1 MTRSIVDTNVP
12 IVANGRPDRARG
24 SRAVSVS
31 CRVAAVELLMKI
43 IGSGTLVLDLAGE
56 IQGEYRRHL
65 SPRGQ
70 PGVGDL
76 FYLTV
81 LQSAPKKV
89 ERVVLPRNTDGSYVD
104 FPDDPALARFDR
116 SDRKFAALARRERVP
131 VSSATDS
138 DWLDFRVPLAA
149 NGIDV
154 DFVCGDNRET
164 RRMPSVD
171 SRQRAKQRQRDGRSP

>member
-1 MTRSIVDTNVP
+1 MTRYIVDTNVP

-24 SRAVSVS
+24 SRAVSLS
-31 CRVAAVELLMKI
+31 CRMAAVELLMKI

-56 IQGEYRRHL
+56 IQEEYHRHL
-65 SPRGQ
+65 SPQGQ
-70 PGVGDL
+70 PGVGDR
-76 FYLTV
+76 FYLTA
-81 LQSAPKKV
+81 LQSSPSQV
-89 ERVVLPRNTDGSYVD
+89 ERVILPRNPDGDYID
-104 FPDDPALARFDR
+104 FPDAPALARFDR

-138 DWLDFRVPLAA
+138 DWLDFRGPLAA

-164 RRMPSVD
+164 WRMPSVD